1 MDWTGLAAVIVALG
15 GSGTAAAIWK
25 AAKSSA
31 KNELLAEQAQA
42 TIAEKDKELE
52 RLWLLLE
59 SLTNPEVKT

>member
-1 MDWTGLAAVIVALG
+1 MDASSVIAIIAALG
-15 GSGTAAAIWK
+15 GTGSVAAMWRAAK
-25 AAKSSA
+25 AAA